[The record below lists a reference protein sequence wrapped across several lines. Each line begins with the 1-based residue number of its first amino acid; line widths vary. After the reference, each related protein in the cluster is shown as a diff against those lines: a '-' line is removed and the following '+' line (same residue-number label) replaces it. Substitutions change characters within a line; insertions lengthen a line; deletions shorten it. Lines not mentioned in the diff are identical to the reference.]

1 MSKII
6 IGIDLGTTNSCVA
19 IMEGKKPKVIEN
31 PDGSRTTPSVAV
43 LNKDSTFLVGTRAKR
58 QIITNRNAVASIKRK
73 IGTKEKIIL
82 DGKEYTPEQISGE
95 ILRYIK
101 TFVERKIGQSVIK
114 AVITVPAYF
123 NNAQRQATKN
133 AAKIAGLEV
142 ERIINEPTAAALAYG
157 VEKGNKEEKILVYD
171 LGGGTFDV
179 SVLEIGDGTFEVL
192 ATNGDNKLGGD
203 DFDNVVVDYL
213 IAEFKKE
220 HSIDLSKDKM
230 TLQRLKDASEKAKI
244 ELSGSQ
250 DTTISIP
257 FISQNENGPLHLDIK
272 LTRAFFE
279 NLTSHLLE
287 RTILPIQ
294 KVLKDTSLSGDDIKK
309 ILMVGGSTKMPA
321 VKKLVEKELN
331 QKISFSVNPDE
342 IVAEGAAIQAGI
354 LQGDLKDILLLDV
367 TSLSLGIETLGGV
380 MTTLITRNT
389 TVPTKKS
396 QIFSTAV
403 ENQPSV
409 DIHVL
414 QGERKLAAENKTIGR
429 FQLSGIEKA
438 PKGVPQIEVSFD
450 IDVNQM
456 VSVKAK
462 DLKNNKEQSI
472 VIKDIAGG
480 LTPEEIEKMIK
491 EAELNKEK
499 DAEKLKG
506 ITLTNRAQST
516 IFDLNKSLEKGEKE
530 LKGKEKE
537 EFLKGKAE
545 VEKTKKEIEILLQ
558 EKKWNELEKKLND
571 FDAKL
576 KKVEEFMNKNKKTET
591 KNPKDDNDKNKKNES
606 TDAKPK
612 NEK

>member
-558 EKKWNELEKKLND
+558 EKK
-571 FDAKL
+571 
-576 KKVEEFMNKNKKTET
+576 
-591 KNPKDDNDKNKKNES
+591 
-606 TDAKPK
+606 
-612 NEK
+612 

>member
-367 TSLSLGIETLGGV
+367 TSLSFGIETLGGV

-516 IFDLNKSLEKGEKE
+516 IFDLNKSQEKGEKE

-558 EKKWNELEKKLND
+558 EKK
-571 FDAKL
+571 
-576 KKVEEFMNKNKKTET
+576 
-591 KNPKDDNDKNKKNES
+591 
-606 TDAKPK
+606 
-612 NEK
+612 